1 MENKELLEE
10 TLTKEIIDLLHS
22 NISAEELIEALDDY
36 HENDIAEAF
45 EALDTEDRKRLYGIL
60 GAEYLSEIFPYIE
73 DVGDY
78 LAEITPEQAADVL
91 ENMDAD
97 DAVDALEDIEDEEQ
111 REKLI
116 SLMDKDAS
124 ADVRLINSYDEDEVG
139 SMMTT
144 NFIVVGK
151 DFSVKQAMRSLISQS
166 KDNDNINTIYVEDE
180 DKKYYGAIE
189 LRDLILARDYTP
201 LEDIISHSY
210 PSVKADALISETI
223 EDLKDYAEDSIP
235 VLNPA
240 DEIIGVIT
248 SQDIIEAVDD
258 EMGEDYAKFAGLT
271 AEEDL
276 EESLGESIKKRIP
289 WLLLLL
295 CLGLMISSVIGN
307 FEDVVNS
314 IAVVVMFQS
323 LILDMAGNVGTQSLA
338 VTIRVLMDEEISGL
352 EKFKFVL
359 KEMRVGGTNGLI
371 LGSIAFVC
379 VGLFVHYFKI
389 NPHTFVAYTWAEAF
403 SVSGIV
409 GFSLFAAMVV
419 SSLIGTIIPIF
430 FHKIKVDPAVASGPL
445 ITTVNDL
452 VAVVTYYGLAG
463 LLLVGRI

>member
-1 MENKELLEE
+1 METKDLLEDN
-10 TLTKEIIDLLHS
+10 KIQEIIDLLRS
-22 NISAEELIEALDDY
+22 DMGAEQLIETLDDY
-36 HENDIAEAF
+36 HENDIAEAY
-45 EALDTEDRKRLYGIL
+45 EALDTEDRQRLFGIL
-60 GAEYLSEIFPYIE
+60 GAERLSEIFPYIE
-73 DVGDY
+73 DVGEY
-78 LAEITPEQAADVL
+78 LTEITPEQAADVL

-97 DAVDALEDIEDEEQ
+97 DAVDALEDIEDEAQ

-116 SLMDKDAS
+116 ELMDEDAS
-124 ADVRLINSYDEDEVG
+124 ADVRLINSYDEDEIG

-144 NFIVVGK
+144 NFIVIEE

-166 KDNDNINTIYVEDE
+166 KDNDNINTIYVV
-180 DKKYYGAIE
+180 DKNQKYCGAIE
-189 LRDLILARDYTP
+189 LRDLILARADTP
-201 LEDIISHSY
+201 LADIISHSY
-210 PSVKADALISETI
+210 PSVPADAVISDTI
-223 EDLKDYAEDSIP
+223 EMLKDYAEDSIP
-235 VLNPA
+235 VLNPN

-258 EMGEDYAKFAGLT
+258 EMGEDYARLAGLT

-276 EESLGESIKKRIP
+276 NETLPESIKKRIP

-295 CLGLMISSVIGN
+295 GLGLVTSSVIGI
-307 FEDVVNS
+307 FEGVVAS
-314 IAVVVMFQS
+314 VAVVVVFQS

-338 VTIRVLMDEEISGL
+338 VTIRVLMDEEISGM
-352 EKFKFVL
+352 EKAKFVL

-371 LGSIAFVC
+371 LGLLAFVFIA
-379 VGLFVHYFKI
+379 LYL
-389 NPHTFVAYTWAEAF
+389 HTLKAYAWLAAF

-409 GFSLFAAMVV
+409 GFSLFVAMIV
-419 SSLIGTIIPIF
+419 SSFIGTIIPIF

-463 LLLVGRI
+463 MLLVGRL

>member
-1 MENKELLEE
+1 METKDLLEDIK
-10 TLTKEIIDLLHS
+10 LQEIIDLLRS
-22 NISAEELIEALDDY
+22 NISAEELMEALDDY
-36 HENDIAEAF
+36 HENDIAEAY
-45 EALDTEDRKRLYGIL
+45 EALEPEDRRRLFDIL
-60 GAEYLSEIFPYIE
+60 GAERLSEFFPYIE
-73 DVGDY
+73 DVGEY

-97 DAVDALEDIEDEEQ
+97 DAVDALEDIEDEEE

-116 SLMDKDAS
+116 ALMDKDAS
-124 ADVRLINSYDEDEVG
+124 ADVRLINSYDEDEIG

-144 NFIVVGK
+144 NFIVIAK
-151 DFSVKQAMRSLISQS
+151 NFTVKQAMRSLISQS

-180 DKKYYGAIE
+180 DKKYYGAID

-201 LEDIISHSY
+201 LDDVISHSY
-210 PSVKADALISETI
+210 PSVKADAMIADTI

-235 VLNPA
+235 VLNPN

-258 EMGEDYAKFAGLT
+258 EMGEDYAKLAGLT

-276 EESLGESIKKRIP
+276 NESLPESIKKRIP

-295 CLGLMISSVIGN
+295 GLGLVTSSVIGI
-307 FEDVVNS
+307 FDKVVAS
-314 IAVVVMFQS
+314 VAIVVVFQS

-352 EKFKFVL
+352 EKAKFVL

-371 LGSIAFVC
+371 LGVLALFFIALYLHV
-379 VGLFVHYFKI
+379 FKGYI
-389 NPHTFVAYTWAEAF
+389 WFAAF
-403 SVSGIV
+403 RVSSIV
-409 GFSLFAAMVV
+409 GFSLFIAMIV
-419 SSLIGTIIPIF
+419 SSFIGTIIPIF

-463 LLLVGRI
+463 LLLVGHI

>member
-1 MENKELLEE
+1 METKDLLEDIK
-10 TLTKEIIDLLHS
+10 LQEIIDLLRS
-22 NISAEELIEALDDY
+22 NISAEELVEALDDY
-36 HENDIAEAF
+36 HENDIAEAY
-45 EALDTEDRKRLYGIL
+45 EALEPEDRRRLFDIL
-60 GAEYLSEIFPYIE
+60 GAERLSEFFPYIE
-73 DVGDY
+73 DVGEY

-97 DAVDALEDIEDEEQ
+97 DAVDALEDIEDEEE

-116 SLMDKDAS
+116 ALMDKDAS
-124 ADVRLINSYDEDEVG
+124 ADVRLINSYDEDEIG

-144 NFIVVGK
+144 NFIVIAK
-151 DFSVKQAMRSLISQS
+151 NFTVKQAMRSLISQS

-201 LEDIISHSY
+201 LDDIISHSY
-210 PSVKADALISETI
+210 PSVKADAMIADTI

-235 VLNPA
+235 VLNPN

-258 EMGEDYAKFAGLT
+258 EMGEDYAKLAGLT

-276 EESLGESIKKRIP
+276 NESLPESIKKRIP

-295 CLGLMISSVIGN
+295 GLGLVTSSVIGI
-307 FEDVVNS
+307 FDKVVAS
-314 IAVVVMFQS
+314 VAIVVVFQS

-352 EKFKFVL
+352 EKAKFVL

-371 LGSIAFVC
+371 LGVLALFFIALYLHV
-379 VGLFVHYFKI
+379 FKGYI
-389 NPHTFVAYTWAEAF
+389 WFAAF
-403 SVSGIV
+403 RISSIV
-409 GFSLFAAMVV
+409 GFSLFIAMIV
-419 SSLIGTIIPIF
+419 SSFIGTIIPIF

-463 LLLVGRI
+463 LLLVGHI

>member
-1 MENKELLEE
+1 MENKDLLEDN
-10 TLTKEIIDLLHS
+10 KIQEIIDLLRS
-22 NISAEELIEALDDY
+22 DMGAEQMIEALDDY
-36 HENDIAEAF
+36 HENDIAEAY
-45 EALDTEDRKRLYGIL
+45 ESLDTEDRQRLFGIL
-60 GAEYLSEIFPYIE
+60 GAELLSEIFPYIE
-73 DVGDY
+73 DVGEY
-78 LAEITPEQAADVL
+78 LTEITPEQAADVL

-97 DAVDALEDIEDEEQ
+97 DAVDALEDIEDEAQ

-116 SLMDKDAS
+116 ELMDEDAS
-124 ADVRLINSYDEDEVG
+124 ADVRLINSYDEDEIG

-144 NFIVVGK
+144 NFIVIEE

-166 KDNDNINTIYVEDE
+166 QDNDNINTIYVV
-180 DKKYYGAIE
+180 DKEQKYCGAIE
-189 LRDLILARDYTP
+189 LRDLILARADTP
-201 LEDIISHSY
+201 LVDIISHSY
-210 PSVKADALISETI
+210 PSVQADASISDSI
-223 EDLKDYAEDSIP
+223 EMLKDYAEDSIP
-235 VLNPA
+235 VLNPN

-258 EMGEDYAKFAGLT
+258 EMGEDYAKLAGLT

-276 EESLGESIKKRIP
+276 NESLFESIKKRIP

-295 CLGLMISSVIGN
+295 GLGLMTSSVIGI
-307 FEDVVNS
+307 FEGVVAS
-314 IAVVVMFQS
+314 VAVVVVFQS

-338 VTIRVLMDEEISGL
+338 VTIRVLMDEEISGV
-352 EKFKFVL
+352 EKAKFVL

-371 LGSIAFVC
+371 LGLLAFV
-379 VGLFVHYFKI
+379 
-389 NPHTFVAYTWAEAF
+389 FVALYLHGFKAYAWYAAF

-409 GFSLFAAMVV
+409 GFSLFVAMIV
-419 SSLIGTIIPIF
+419 SSFIGTIIPIF

-463 LLLVGRI
+463 LLLVGRL